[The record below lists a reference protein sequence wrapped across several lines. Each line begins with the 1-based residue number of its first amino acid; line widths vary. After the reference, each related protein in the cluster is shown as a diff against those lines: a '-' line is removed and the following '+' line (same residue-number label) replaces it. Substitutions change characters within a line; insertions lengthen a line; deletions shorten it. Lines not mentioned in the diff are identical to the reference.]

1 MKAESKVIWLDRKV
15 GMLSIKVLG
24 PGCANCVKV
33 AQLAQQAVNSLSVE
47 AQIEK
52 VTEMP
57 EIIKYRVLATPALV
71 INEKLVC
78 AGRIPTP
85 AEVTDWV
92 TNALV

>member
-1 MKAESKVIWLDRKV
+1 
-15 GMLSIKVLG
+15 MLSIKVLG

-57 EIIKYRVLATPALV
+57 DIIKYRILATPALV
-71 INEKLVC
+71 INEKVVC
-78 AGRIPTP
+78 AGRIPTA
-85 AEVTDWV
+85 AEVTTWV
-92 TNALV
+92 TSALV